1 MTATPK
7 PWALLSRHGHALLH
21 IAKNPKLRLVDLAR
35 DMDMTERSIR
45 LLIGSLG
52 RTEFL
57 RIVKTGRNNSY
68 QLDLNR
74 ELLHRFERGISLH
87 RLVDLALNLPDP
99 GSQSGEKTE
108 LQLK

>member
-1 MTATPK
+1 MTTTPK

-21 IAKNPKLRLVDLAR
+21 LARNPRLRLVDLAR

-57 RIVKTGRNNSY
+57 QIVKTGRNNSY
-68 QLDLNR
+68 QLNLER
-74 ELLHRFERGISLH
+74 ELPHPLERRISLP
-87 RLVDLALNLPDP
+87 RLIDLALELSESEP
-99 GSQSGEKTE
+99 GQKTASR
-108 LQLK
+108 

>member
-1 MTATPK
+1 MTTTPK

-21 IAKNPKLRLVDLAR
+21 LARNPRLRLVDLAR

-68 QLDLNR
+68 QLNLER
-74 ELLHRFERGISLH
+74 ELPHPLERRISLP
-87 RLVDLALNLPDP
+87 RLIDMAIDLSESEQ
-99 GSQSGEKTE
+99 GQKTASR
-108 LQLK
+108 

>member
-1 MTATPK
+1 MTTTPK

-21 IAKNPKLRLVDLAR
+21 LARKPRLRLVDLAR

-68 QLDLNR
+68 QLNLER
-74 ELLHRFERGISLH
+74 ELPHPLERRISLP
-87 RLVDLALNLPDP
+87 RLIDLALELSESEQ
-99 GSQSGEKTE
+99 GQKTASR
-108 LQLK
+108 

>member
-1 MTATPK
+1 MTTTPK

-21 IAKNPKLRLVDLAR
+21 LARNPRLRLVDLAR

-68 QLDLNR
+68 QLNLER
-74 ELLHRFERGISLH
+74 ELPHPLERRISLP
-87 RLVDLALNLPDP
+87 RLIDLALELSESEQ
-99 GSQSGEKTE
+99 GQKTASR
-108 LQLK
+108 

>member
-1 MTATPK
+1 MTTTPK

-21 IAKNPKLRLVDLAR
+21 LARNPRLRLVDLAR

-68 QLDLNR
+68 QLNLER
-74 ELLHRFERGISLH
+74 ELPHPLERRVSLP
-87 RLVDLALNLPDP
+87 RLIVLALELSESEH
-99 GSQSGEKTE
+99 GQKTASR
-108 LQLK
+108 

>member
-1 MTATPK
+1 MTTTPK

-21 IAKNPKLRLVDLAR
+21 LARNPRLRLVDLAR

-68 QLDLNR
+68 HLNLER
-74 ELLHRFERGISLH
+74 ELPHPLERRISLP
-87 RLVDLALNLPDP
+87 RLIDLALEL
-99 GSQSGEKTE
+99 SESEQEQKTASR
-108 LQLK
+108 

>member
-1 MTATPK
+1 MTQMPK

-21 IAKNPKLRLVDLAR
+21 LAKNPKLRLVDLAR

-52 RTEFL
+52 RSEFL

-68 QLDLNR
+68 LLNLERELPHPFERQIPLNR
-74 ELLHRFERGISLH
+74 LI
-87 RLVDLALNLPDP
+87 DLALNIAKQENSEISVP
-99 GSQSGEKTE
+99 K
-108 LQLK
+108 